1 MLKKGKRKRPL
12 DPNTTD
18 TLIGEGS
25 SFEGNINSDASIR
38 IEGEITG
45 DIKCK
50 GDVTVGDQ
58 GIANSSIAARNVIIA
73 GKVRGNIVT
82 SDKLTITA
90 TGQLHGNV
98 TSSKLVID
106 DGGIFMG
113 KSQMGVSEGEQKE
126 QASETINQQQ
136 QQSTTFNRGYTDS
149 ASNM

>member
-1 MLKKGKRKRPL
+1 MRKNKRKRKI

-25 SFEGNINSDASIR
+25 IFEGNINSEASIR
-38 IEGEITG
+38 IEGQITG

-50 GDVTVGDQ
+50 GDVTVGDN
-58 GIANSSIAARNVIIA
+58 GVANSSISARNVIIA

-82 SDKLTITA
+82 SDKLTITS
-90 TGQLHGNV
+90 TGQLYGNV

-113 KSQMGVSEGEQKE
+113 KSQMGGSEAEQQKD
-126 QASETINQQQ
+126 QMSSDTIS
-136 QQSTTFNRGYTDS
+136 QQSSSSFNRNYSDS
-149 ASNM
+149 AANM